1 MLRLVRSWQDLGKI
15 LTSVPCGNACQD
27 HGKILS
33 RSWQAN
39 DMKISSSEKLKK
51 TCLTQSSCSYNE
63 NLGMLCKMH
72 EKILV
77 GLARWIEKSWYA
89 WQDTW
94 KSLVRYMENLG
105 TLGKTHGQPCHDLA

>member
-1 MLRLVRSWQDLGKI
+1 
-15 LTSVPCGNACQD
+15 
-27 HGKILS
+27 
-33 RSWQAN
+33 
-39 DMKISSSEKLKK
+39 
-51 TCLTQSSCSYNE
+51 
-63 NLGMLCKMH
+63 MLCKMH

>member
-39 DMKISSSEKLKK
+39 DMKFD
-51 TCLTQSSCSYNE
+51 
-63 NLGMLCKMH
+63 M
-72 EKILV
+72 V

>member
-51 TCLTQSSCSYNE
+51 TCLTQSNCHYIWKNYVAHIKYDG
-63 NLGMLCKMH
+63 N
-72 EKILV
+72 ILTR
-77 GLARWIEKSWYA
+77 LEELILSQKTQFTIYS
-89 WQDTW
+89 
-94 KSLVRYMENLG
+94 RYRY
-105 TLGKTHGQPCHDLA
+105 TLNQSQYELRMYLERS